1 MIAQATLANMC
12 EVAILLC
19 APGWL
24 VVSEAK
30 QLSIL
35 SAMVFA
41 DRLFYIQSFLF
52 AFTFAFDTALRHGN
66 SSGTALGAT
75 PLHDEAKVKG
85 PIKCMV

>member
-1 MIAQATLANMC
+1 MIAQATLAHMC
-12 EVAILLC
+12 EVTILLC

-41 DRLFYIQSFLF
+41 DKLFYIQSFLF
-52 AFTFAFDTALRHGN
+52 AFTFAFDTALAPRQFI
-66 SSGTALGAT
+66 SDRAWCDTAT
-75 PLHDEAKVKG
+75 
-85 PIKCMV
+85 